1 MTATMSPPTTGPF
14 PLTRGRIAALVIG
27 VPVCLLLIASTGLN
41 LVATFGQGRYSVSYA
56 IPVGA
61 KSLNVAIAGGQ
72 VAIRQT
78 AASRA
83 TLTGTARYS
92 LVRSKLTEQTT
103 SSGTT
108 IGYHCAIP
116 FGDCELD
123 ATINDPATLPI
134 SANTD
139 GGNASVTGTTSK
151 VTLSTGGGNIAAD
164 HASGPLTLNTSGG
177 NIQATAINS
186 ATMTATS
193 GGGDINAAGV
203 TSSAVSVTTSGGNI
217 QVTGISSPRVTASSG
232 GGNIEIDFTSVP
244 RAVDVDTSGGNITL
258 VLPPG
263 GATYHVNEHTAGGN
277 VTDTVPRNTSSRNV
291 ITATSGGG
299 NISIVNQ

>member
-1 MTATMSPPTTGPF
+1 MAATTSPPTTGPF
-14 PLTRGRIAALVIG
+14 PLTRGRTSALVIG
-27 VPVCLLLIASTGLN
+27 VPVCLALIAGTGLN
-41 LVATFGQGRYSVSYA
+41 LVATFGEGRY
-56 IPVGA
+56 PVNYTVPA
-61 KSLNVAIAGGQ
+61 SSRSLNVTVAGGQ
-72 VAIRQT
+72 VAIRQV
-78 AASRA
+78 AASQA
-83 TLTGTARYS
+83 TITGTARYS
-92 LVRSKLTEQTT
+92 LVRSKVTEQTT

-108 IGYHCAIP
+108 LGYHCPVP

-123 ATINDPATLPI
+123 ATINDPATLPV

-164 HASGPLTLNTSGG
+164 HTSGPLTLNTSGG
-177 NIQATAINS
+177 NIQATAIRS

-193 GGGDINAAGV
+193 GGGDINATGV
-203 TSSAVSVTTSGGNI
+203 TSHAISATTSGGNI
-217 QVTGISSPRVTASSG
+217 QATDISAVTVTAGSG
-232 GGNIEIDFTSVP
+232 GGDIEIDFTSVP
-244 RAVDVDTSGGNITL
+244 GHVDVDTSGGNITL

-263 GATYHVNEHTAGGN
+263 GAVYDVTAHTAGGE
-277 VTDTVPRNTSSRNV
+277 VTDTVPHSTSSQKV